1 MCMPKTDHADTSD
14 THICVDKMKLT
25 VGNSYPDFQDKSE
38 HETRQETGAQLYR
51 IFKKYA

>member
-1 MCMPKTDHADTSD
+1 MPKMNNADTSGSQ
-14 THICVDKMKLT
+14 ICIDKMKLT
-25 VGNSYPDFQDKSE
+25 VVNSYPDFRDRSE

>member
-1 MCMPKTDHADTSD
+1 MPKMNNADTSGSQ
-14 THICVDKMKLT
+14 ICIDKMKL
-25 VGNSYPDFQDKSE
+25 VVVNVCPDFRDKSE